1 MRNVATGSMDTSFS
15 SPFPLDNGL
24 PPAALLRRAHG
35 FKLDLCHALERI
47 ADNLPDNIDRMECL
61 RIANILA
68 PSIRQI
74 HACEEKHI
82 FTAYAAVLAASADA
96 DMETLRRLKAEHVED
111 QCFADEVTETL
122 LGIGHG
128 QAIDNAEAVGFML
141 RGFFETMRRHIAFER
156 AHILPIL
163 DR

>member
-1 MRNVATGSMDTSFS
+1 MDRNFS
-15 SPFPLDNGL
+15 SPFPLHNGL
-24 PPAALLRRAHG
+24 SPAVLLRRAHG

-68 PSIRQI
+68 PAIRQI
-74 HACEEKHI
+74 HACEEKDI
-82 FTAYAAVLAASADA
+82 FPAYAAALAVSSDA

-111 QCFADEVTETL
+111 QCFADEVTDTL

-128 QAIDNAEAVGFML
+128 RGIDNAEAVGFML
-141 RGFFETMRRHIAFER
+141 RGLFETMRRHIAFER

>member
-1 MRNVATGSMDTSFS
+1 M
-15 SPFPLDNGL
+15 
-24 PPAALLRRAHG
+24 PPAVLLRRAHG
-35 FKLDLCHALERI
+35 FKLDMCHALERI
-47 ADNLPDNIDRMECL
+47 ADNLPDNIDRVECL

-74 HACEEKHI
+74 HVCEENDI
-82 FTAYAAVLAASADA
+82 FTAYAAALAVSADA

-128 QAIDNAEAVGFML
+128 RAIDNAEAVGFML
-141 RGFFETMRRHIAFER
+141 RGFFETMRRHVAFER
-156 AHILPIL
+156 AHILPVL